1 MCQKETWGA
10 IVAPKEAHSTQ
21 RGQPSRMHGPGLWK
35 YEQKEVTNDYAERG
49 VALIQEAAQSRR
61 FENEEQLQYALQVIE
76 QIRAEFP
83 DAKKST
89 LRRKLSL
96 DQTNNSFKT
105 DTTN

>member
-1 MCQKETWGA
+1 
-10 IVAPKEAHSTQ
+10 
-21 RGQPSRMHGPGLWK
+21 MHRPGLWR
-35 YEQKEVTNDYAERG
+35 YEQKEVTNNHAEQG
-49 VALIQEAAQSRR
+49 VALIQEAAQSGR

-76 QIRAEFP
+76 QNRSEFP

>member
-10 IVAPKEAHSTQ
+10 IVAPEEAHSTQ
-21 RGQPSRMHGPGLWK
+21 RGQPPRMHGPGLWK
-35 YEQKEVTNDYAERG
+35 YEQKVVTNDHAERG
-49 VALIQEAAQSRR
+49 VALIQEAAQSKR